1 MWWSLLIQ
9 MTSHLVLLNIISLNT
24 NLLTSNSHWR
34 SIMEKDLKFTAS
46 HEWVRENGDGTV
58 TVGISNHAQG
68 LLGDVV
74 FVDLPD
80 VDDEVTAGENFS
92 LVESVKA
99 ASDIYAPISGVI
111 IEINEE
117 LEDSPELVNEEPY
130 EGGWIA
136 KIKLS
141 DEGDLEHLI
150 PGDQYL
156 ESIEEE

>member
-1 MWWSLLIQ
+1 
-9 MTSHLVLLNIISLNT
+9 
-24 NLLTSNSHWR
+24 
-34 SIMEKDLKFTAS
+34 MEKELKFTAS

-99 ASDIYAPISGVI
+99 ASDIYAPISGLIV
-111 IEINEE
+111 EINEE

-141 DEGDLEHLI
+141 DEGQLESLI

-156 ESIEEE
+156 ESNEEE

>member
-1 MWWSLLIQ
+1 
-9 MTSHLVLLNIISLNT
+9 
-24 NLLTSNSHWR
+24 
-34 SIMEKDLKFTAS
+34 MEKDLKFTAS

-58 TVGISNHAQG
+58 TVGISSHAQG

-99 ASDIYAPISGVI
+99 ASDIYAPVSGVI
-111 IEINEE
+111 VEINEE

-136 KIKLS
+136 KIKLA
-141 DEGDLEHLI
+141 DEGQLESLI